1 MRNCTVITIG
11 TKEIKI
17 KVDEKATHVE
27 LMESLKKKMNKIKD
41 IYEDEKLPIRFA
53 GKILRIKEM
62 EEVEELIH
70 KNIETRVIFDSP
82 KALGLHEI
90 KKTFT
95 MELESSDTKFHKG
108 SIRSGMKLEYEGS
121 LVILGDVNGGAEV
134 IAGDNIIVIGTLR
147 GLAHAGAKGNKK
159 CIIAASCIEAP
170 QLRIANIVKE
180 VDREEYENAI
190 TRKRYAYVEESQSET
205 EGETNEAQIVLE

>member
-1 MRNCTVITIG
+1 MRNCTVVTIG

-70 KNIETRVIFDSP
+70 KTIPVKINFDSP

-90 KKTFT
+90 KRVFT

-108 SIRSGMKLEYEGS
+108 SIRSGMKMEYEGS
-121 LVILGDVNGGAEV
+121 LVILGDVNAGAEV
-134 IAGDNIIVIGTLR
+134 IAGDNIIVVGTLR

-159 CIIAASCIEAP
+159 CIIAASEIEAP

-180 VDREEYENAI
+180 VDREEYEMAVV
-190 TRKRYAYVEESQSET
+190 RKRYAFVDEEEIII
-205 EGETNEAQIVLE
+205 E

>member
-1 MRNCTVITIG
+1 MRNCTIVTIG

-27 LMESLKKKMNKIKD
+27 LMESIKKKMNKLKD
-41 IYEDEKLPIRFA
+41 IYEDNPLPIRFA

-62 EEVEELIH
+62 EEIEELIQRY
-70 KNIETRVIFDSP
+70 IPTRINFDSP

-95 MELESSDTKFHKG
+95 MDIESTDTKFHQG
-108 SIRSGMKLEYEGS
+108 SVRSGMKIEYEGS
-121 LVILGDVNGGAEV
+121 LVILGDVNAGAEI
-134 IAGDNIIVIGTLR
+134 IAGDNIAVIGTLR

-159 CIIAASCIEAP
+159 CIIAASSIEAP

-180 VDREEYENAI
+180 VDREEYENAM
-190 TRKRYAYVEESQSET
+190 TRKKIAYVINIDSE
-205 EGETNEAQIVLE
+205 NEKEQEIVIE

>member
-1 MRNCTVITIG
+1 MRNCTVVTIG

-27 LMESLKKKMNKIKD
+27 LMESLKKKMNKLKD

-62 EEVEELIH
+62 EEVEELIQR
-70 KNIETRVIFDSP
+70 NIPVKVNFDSP

-90 KKTFT
+90 KRTFT

-108 SIRSGMKLEYEGS
+108 SIRSGMKMEYEGS
-121 LVILGDVNGGAEV
+121 LVILGDVNAGAEV
-134 IAGDNIIVIGTLR
+134 IAGDNIIVVGALR

-159 CIIAASCIEAP
+159 CIIAAAEIEAP

-180 VDREEYENAI
+180 VDREEYEMAMV
-190 TRKRYAYVEESQSET
+190 RKRYAFVDEEE
-205 EGETNEAQIVLE
+205 IVIE

>member
-1 MRNCTVITIG
+1 MRNCTVITVG

-27 LMESLKKKMNKIKD
+27 LIESLKKKMNKLKD
-41 IYEDEKLPIRFA
+41 ICEDEKLPIRFA

-62 EEVEELIH
+62 EDVEELIH
-70 KNIETRVIFDSP
+70 KNIEVKINFDSP

-90 KKTFT
+90 KKVFT

-108 SIRSGMKLEYEGS
+108 SVRSGMKVEYEGS
-121 LVILGDVNGGAEV
+121 LAILGDVNAGAEV
-134 IAGDNIIVIGTLR
+134 IAGDNIIIIGALR

-159 CIIAASCIEAP
+159 CIIAASEIEAP

-180 VDREEYENAI
+180 VDRQEYENAVV
-190 TRKRYAYVEESQSET
+190 RKKYAFVDEEE
-205 EGETNEAQIVLE
+205 IILE

>member
-1 MRNCTVITIG
+1 MRNCTIITVG
-11 TKEIKI
+11 AKEIKI

-27 LMESLKKKMNKIKD
+27 LMESLKKKMNKLKD
-41 IYEDEKLPIRFA
+41 IFEDEKLPIRFA

-62 EEVEELIH
+62 AEVEELIH
-70 KNIETRVIFDSP
+70 KNIQAKINFDSP

-90 KKTFT
+90 KNTFT
-95 MELESSDTKFHKG
+95 TELETSDTKFHKG

-121 LVILGDVNGGAEV
+121 LVILGDVNAGAEI
-134 IAGDNIIVIGTLR
+134 IAGDNIVVVGTLR

-159 CIIAASCIEAP
+159 CIISASQIEAP

-180 VDREEYENAI
+180 VEREEYENAVMV
-190 TRKRYAYVEESQSET
+190 KKYAFVKEKEDGSEEIIIE
-205 EGETNEAQIVLE
+205 

>member
-1 MRNCTVITIG
+1 MRNCTVVTVG
-11 TKEIKI
+11 AKEIKV
-17 KVDEKATHVE
+17 KVDDKATHVE
-27 LMESLKKKMNKIKD
+27 LIESLKKKMNKLKD

-62 EEVEELIH
+62 EEIEELIH
-70 KNIETRVIFDSP
+70 KNIPAKINFDSP

-90 KKTFT
+90 KNTFT
-95 MELESSDTKFHKG
+95 LDLESSDTKFHKG
-108 SIRSGMKLEYEGS
+108 SIRSGMKVEYEGS
-121 LVILGDVNGGAEV
+121 LVVLGDVNAGAEV
-134 IAGDNIIVIGTLR
+134 IAGDNIIIIGTLR

-159 CIIAASCIEAP
+159 CIIAASQIEAP

-190 TRKRYAYVEESQSET
+190 ERKRYAFVNQKEDGSEEIIIE
-205 EGETNEAQIVLE
+205 

>member
-1 MRNCTVITIG
+1 MRNCTIVTVG

-27 LMESLKKKMNKIKD
+27 LMESLKKKMNKLKD
-41 IYEDEKLPIRFA
+41 IYDDEKLPIRFA

-62 EEVEELIH
+62 EEIEELIQ
-70 KNIETRVIFDSP
+70 KNIPVKINFDSP

-90 KKTFT
+90 KKVFT

-108 SIRSGMKLEYEGS
+108 SIRSGMKIEYEGS
-121 LVILGDVNGGAEV
+121 LVILGDVNAGGEV
-134 IAGDNIIVIGTLR
+134 IAGDNIIVIGALR

-159 CIIAASCIEAP
+159 CIIAASEIESP

-180 VDREEYENAI
+180 VDREEYEMAMY
-190 TRKRYAYVEESQSET
+190 RKKYAFVDEEE
-205 EGETNEAQIVLE
+205 IVIE

>member
-17 KVDEKATHVE
+17 KIEEKATHVE
-27 LMESLKKKMNKIKD
+27 VMESLKKKMEKLKD
-41 IYEDEKLPIRFA
+41 IYEDEQLPIRFA

-62 EEVEELIH
+62 DEIEELIQKH
-70 KNIETRVIFDSP
+70 IPARINFDSP

-90 KKTFT
+90 KKSFT
-95 MELESSDTKFHKG
+95 MELDSSDTKFHKG

-134 IAGDNIIVIGTLR
+134 IAADNIVVIGTLR

-180 VDREEYENAI
+180 VDREEYENAMV
-190 TRKRYAYVEESQSET
+190 RKKYAYVEE
-205 EGETNEAQIVLE
+205 NENEENEKIILE